1 MNGWQATV
9 KCIQIMTERDELNYE
24 LNKTALKTTRER
36 LSKRID
42 SLDAELFELK
52 NKLKNLTV

>member
-9 KCIQIMTERDELNYE
+9 KCIQIMTERDELSDK
-24 LNKTALKTTRER
+24 LSKTALKTRREQ

-52 NKLKNLTV
+52 GKLKKISI